1 MAVIASAEISPSDE
15 NNILTYGL
23 VDSFYPA
30 LPGSLSIAANTMGEI
45 LFSGKIY
52 QRVVALTT
60 LMAVPGSPTEP
71 FITETYLYNL
81 LGDPTLV
88 MRKRIP
94 AGLAFSTAVSRGT
107 VTLNIGGTSASASS
121 IYTVF
126 QGDTP
131 VLRGSGSTIK
141 GLKAGSY
148 TVVIETPE
156 ESASVASFK
165 L

>member
-1 MAVIASAEISPSDE
+1 MNA
-15 NNILTYGL
+15 G
-23 VDSFYPA
+23 
-30 LPGSLSIAANTMGEI
+30 
-45 LFSGKIY
+45 
-52 QRVVALTT
+52 
-60 LMAVPGSPTEP
+60 VPNLLLEP

-94 AGLAFSTAVSRGT
+94 AGLALSTAVNMGT
-107 VTLNIGGTSASASS
+107 VTLNLGGAAASASS

-156 ESASVASFK
+156 ESAVIAEFK